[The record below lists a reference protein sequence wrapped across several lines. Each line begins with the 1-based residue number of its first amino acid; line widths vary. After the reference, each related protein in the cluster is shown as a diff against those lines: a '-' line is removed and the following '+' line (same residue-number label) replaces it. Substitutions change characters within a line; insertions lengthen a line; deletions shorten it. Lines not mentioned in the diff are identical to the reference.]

1 MRKLLLTAAVTLIS
15 AGAASAQTFSFT
27 TLTTPGDTTV
37 SELVA
42 VNRSGTAVGTYKDA
56 AGRPHGMYYQSS
68 TGAWLTVDA
77 PNGAMGTVVKGI
89 NKRNQLV
96 GFYKDAT
103 GNAHGMLVTVSE

>member
-1 MRKLLLTAAVTLIS
+1 
-15 AGAASAQTFSFT
+15 
-27 TLTTPGDTTV
+27 
-37 SELVA
+37 
-42 VNRSGTAVGTYKDA
+42 
-56 AGRPHGMYYQSS
+56 MYYQAS

-77 PNGAMGTVVKGI
+77 PDGAMGTVVKGI